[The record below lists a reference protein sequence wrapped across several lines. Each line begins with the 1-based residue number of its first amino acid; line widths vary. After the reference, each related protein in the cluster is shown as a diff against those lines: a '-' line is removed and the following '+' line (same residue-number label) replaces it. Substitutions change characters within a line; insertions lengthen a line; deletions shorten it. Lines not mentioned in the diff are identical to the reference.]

1 METEKRSKP
10 KQATGAKDGVARM
23 RSAHRASN
31 QASQAL
37 SDALATYAS
46 QASPEEAA
54 VLADTLLRL
63 RQLKAGGTKPSVEFH
78 KKTCTVAEAGRLCGI
93 SRGSAY
99 KAARNGELP
108 VERIG
113 RRILVLVEP
122 LMRMLNGAGAKPS
135 SPPAEV
141 QDPTEG
147 GQQ

>member
-10 KQATGAKDGVARM
+10 RGATGAKAAAART

-31 QASQAL
+31 QASKAL
-37 SDALATYAS
+37 VDVLGAYADHV
-46 QASPEEAA
+46 SPEEAA
-54 VLADTLLRL
+54 VLAETLLRL
-63 RQLKAGGTKPSVEFH
+63 RQLKIGGTKPSVEFR

-108 VERIG
+108 VQRIG
-113 RRILVLVEP
+113 RRIVVLVEP
-122 LMRMLNGAGAKPS
+122 LMRMLSEDCRDQS
-135 SPPAEV
+135 SRPVEV